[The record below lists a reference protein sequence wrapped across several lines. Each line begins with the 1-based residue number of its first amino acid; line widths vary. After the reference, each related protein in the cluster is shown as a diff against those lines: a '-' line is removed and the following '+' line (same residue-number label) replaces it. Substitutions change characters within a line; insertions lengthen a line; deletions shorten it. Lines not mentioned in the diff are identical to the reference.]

1 MNWYSRNR
9 PVQPLSPLY
18 TQIGKLPIPLLQ
30 GIKIRDMSEA
40 KSLYDSIGGIDK
52 IDELV
57 DRFYDLMALE
67 PNLTELRMMHPQD
80 LSGSREK
87 LKFFLTGWMG
97 GPDLYSQ
104 KYGHPML
111 RARHLPY
118 KIGIQERNQWL
129 VCMYQAMEDCGI
141 DPKVGKQLEESFFNT
156 ADWMRNQAN

>member
-1 MNWYSRNR
+1 MDDKKSIY
-9 PVQPLSPLY
+9 
-18 TQIGKLPIPLLQ
+18 
-30 GIKIRDMSEA
+30 EA
-40 KSLYDSIGGIDK
+40 IGGIDK

-67 PNLTELRMMHPQD
+67 PKLEALRAMHPQD

-97 GPDLYSQ
+97 GPDIYSP

-118 KIGIQERNQWL
+118 KISVTERNQWL
-129 VCMYQAMEDCGI
+129 VCMYQAMEDCGLDGNI
-141 DPKVGKQLEESFFNT
+141 AKQLEESFFNT
-156 ADWMRNQAN
+156 ADWMRNQPN

>member
-1 MNWYSRNR
+1 
-9 PVQPLSPLY
+9 
-18 TQIGKLPIPLLQ
+18 
-30 GIKIRDMSEA
+30 MSET
-40 KSLYDSIGGIDK
+40 KSLYESIGGVDK

-57 DRFYDLMALE
+57 DRFYDLMALDSRF
-67 PNLTELRMMHPQD
+67 TELRNMHPPD

-111 RARHLPY
+111 RAKHLAY
-118 KIGIQERNQWL
+118 KIGIAERNQWL

-141 DPKVGKQLEESFFNT
+141 DQGVGKQLEESFFNT
-156 ADWMRNQAN
+156 ADWMRNQPH